1 MKKLM
6 SLAWAFMLLS
16 SCALPS
22 SPAAAPSA
30 DAVPVHYMR
39 GVNVVTEQHDVSG
52 ESMLQRVN
60 ALLDAMRAPADAAL
74 QPLAPRGLAAVR
86 VIINFNTATVDFSE
100 QYNRLSDLS
109 RALLCTA
116 ISQSMFVFADVNYVR
131 FSCLGEFL
139 GPVADRYFDAQTVML
154 DDSLIRFNAWEVV
167 LYFPTAKHN
176 GLTAAET
183 TVKAEERE
191 LSPALL
197 LAQLMQGV
205 GSNLVPFRGAVKTYT
220 LTVRGALC
228 LVDLTPSP
236 NTGFPLGQPADV
248 YAIVNTLCSLGNI
261 ERVKITISGRAPS
274 IYGISDCDGEL
285 VFNQSLLR

>member
-6 SLAWAFMLLS
+6 SLAWAFMLLT
-16 SCALPS
+16 SCALPTLP
-22 SPAAAPSA
+22 SPAPGANW
-30 DAVPVHYMR
+30 VPVYYMR
-39 GVNVVTEQHDVSG
+39 GVNLITEQHDVSG

-60 ALLDAMRAPADAAL
+60 ALLDAMRAPSDGAL
-74 QPLAPRGLAAVR
+74 QSLAPRGLTAVR
-86 VIINFNTATVDFSE
+86 VIINFNTATVDFSD

-116 ISQSMFVFADVNYVR
+116 VSQSMFVFAEVNYVR

-139 GPVADRYFDAQTVML
+139 TPVADRYFNAQTVML
-154 DDSLIRFNAWEVV
+154 DDSLIRFNAWKVM
-167 LYFPTAKHN
+167 LYFPTETHN
-176 GLTAAET
+176 GLTAVET

-197 LAQLMQGV
+197 LEQLMQGL

-220 LTVRGALC
+220 LTVQGSLC
-228 LVDLTPSP
+228 LVDLTPAPS
-236 NTGFPLGQPADV
+236 TGFPLGQPADV

-261 ERVKITISGRAPS
+261 ERVEVTISGRIPS
-274 IYGISDCDGEL
+274 IYGISGCDGEL

>member
-6 SLAWAFMLLS
+6 SLAWALMLLS

-22 SPAAAPSA
+22 LPTDAPGANS
-30 DAVPVHYMR
+30 VPVHYMR
-39 GVNVVTEQHDVSG
+39 GVNLVAEQHEVSG

-60 ALLDAMRAPADAAL
+60 ALLDAMRAPSDAAL
-74 QPLAPRGLAAVR
+74 QSLAPRGLAAVR
-86 VIINFNTATVDFSE
+86 VIINFNTATVDFSD

-109 RALLCTA
+109 RTLLCTA

-139 GPVADRYFDAQTVML
+139 DPVGDRYFDAQTAML
-154 DDSLIRFNAWEVV
+154 DDSLIRFNAWEVP
-167 LYFPTAKHN
+167 LYYPTAKHD
-176 GLTAAET
+176 GLTVAEA

-197 LAQLMQGV
+197 LAQLMQGD
-205 GSNLVPFRGAVKTYT
+205 GINLVPFRGAVKNYT

-228 LVDLTPSP
+228 LVDLTPAP

-261 ERVKITISGRAPS
+261 ERVEVTIAGRIPS
-274 IYGISDCDGEL
+274 IYGITGCDGEL
-285 VFNQSLLR
+285 VFNQSLLH

>member
-1 MKKLM
+1 MRKLL
-6 SLAWAFMLLS
+6 SLTCAFMLLS
-16 SCALPS
+16 SCALTS
-22 SPAAAPSA
+22 SPDAAPSE
-30 DAVPVHYMR
+30 DTVPVHYMR
-39 GVNVVTEQHDVSG
+39 SVNLVTELHEVSG
-52 ESMLQRVN
+52 ESMLQHVN
-60 ALLDAMRAPADAAL
+60 ALLDAMRAPFDPSL
-74 QPLAPRGLAAVR
+74 QPLAPRGLKAVR
-86 VIINFNTATVDFSE
+86 VIINYNTATVDFSE
-100 QYNRLSDLS
+100 QYNRLSELS

-116 ISQSMFVFADVNYVR
+116 ISQSMFAFADVNYVR

-139 GPVADRYFDAQTVML
+139 GPVGDRYFDAQTAML

-167 LYFPTAKHN
+167 LYFPTDKHN

-183 TVKAEERE
+183 TVKAEERQ

-197 LAQLMQGV
+197 LAQLMQGT
-205 GSNLVPFRGAVKTYT
+205 GKNLLPFRGAVKSYT

-228 LVDLTPSP
+228 LVDLTPAP

-261 ERVKITISGRAPS
+261 ERVKITIAGRAPS